1 MTNQSEKPTKLF
13 NKNFFLLWQGQ
24 TISILGSQA
33 FSIAMLLWIQ
43 KTTGSATLMGLIFA
57 AAAIPAII
65 LGPLGGTFA
74 DRYSRK
80 KILIFSDIVRGT
92 AVIALAVL
100 LFQNTVQTEFLLA
113 GLFLVAVLNSIVS
126 TIFGPAFSASIPEIV
141 PKENLPAANSLAQLS
156 GSVTVFIGQGLGGV
170 LFRLL
175 GAPLL
180 FLVDGLTFFYASIS
194 ESFITIPQ
202 EIPEKKGNWRE
213 QFSIFFRDLVDGFR
227 YIFARPGLRDT
238 VIISAVL
245 VFFAAPMMILLPF
258 FVEDFLNA
266 SVDWYGYILAIVS
279 VGTVVGFIFAGG
291 IRLQAKTRGRVLLLF
306 IIVQSATFALFGL
319 AQNVYAAAGLGFL
332 YGCMNGFIMVN
343 FTTIVQITTPGE
355 MRGRVFGIL
364 STIQASLAPLAIGL
378 AGIIADLVN
387 QNIPLIY
394 ITSGIIM
401 TVFVIIVAFD
411 PHFREFLSS
420 DGTIE
425 ESSKII
431 EQPSVSEL

>member
-1 MTNQSEKPTKLF
+1 MTNQIEKPTKLF

-43 KTTGSATLMGLIFA
+43 QTTGSATLMGLIFA
-57 AAAIPAII
+57 MAAIPAII
-65 LGPLGGTFA
+65 LGPFGGTFA

-80 KILIFSDIVRGT
+80 KILIFSDIVRGI
-92 AVIALAVL
+92 AVISLGL
-100 LFQNTVQTEFLLA
+100 LMFRNTVQTEILLV
-113 GLFLVAVLNSIVS
+113 GLFLVAILNSVVS

-141 PKENLPAANSLAQLS
+141 PKENLAAANSLNQLS

-170 LFRLL
+170 LFRIL

-180 FLVDGLTFFYASIS
+180 FLVDGFTFLYASIS

-202 EIPEKKGNWRE
+202 DIPEKKGNWSE
-213 QFSIFFRDLVDGFR
+213 QFRIFIKDLVDGFR
-227 YIFARPGLRDT
+227 YIVNRPGLRDT

-258 FVEDFLNA
+258 FVEDFLGA
-266 SVDWYGYILAIVS
+266 TIDWYGYILAIVS
-279 VGTVVGFIFAGG
+279 VGTVVGFILAGG
-291 IRLQAKTRGRVLLLF
+291 LRLQAKTRGRVLLTF
-306 IIVQSATFALFGL
+306 IILQSAIFALFGL
-319 AQNVYAAAGLGFL
+319 AGTVYVAAGLGFL

-343 FTTIVQITTPGE
+343 FTTIVQITTPDE
-355 MRGRVFGIL
+355 IRGRVFGIL
-364 STIQASLAPLAIGL
+364 ATIQGSLAPLAIGL

-394 ITSGIIM
+394 ISSGVIM

-411 PHFREFLSS
+411 HHFREFLSS
-420 DGTIE
+420 EHEVE
-425 ESSKII
+425 ESPNNV